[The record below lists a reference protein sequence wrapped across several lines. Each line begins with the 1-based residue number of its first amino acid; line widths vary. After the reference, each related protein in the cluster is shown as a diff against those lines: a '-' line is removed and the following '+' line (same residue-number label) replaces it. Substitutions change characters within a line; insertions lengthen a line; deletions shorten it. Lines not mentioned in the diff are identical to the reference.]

1 MTRSQRITNVLFIL
15 IGIYVTIYS
24 FVQLGF
30 GTMKRPGPG
39 SFTLVCGAGILVMSL
54 IWFFTEWKD
63 KDDTPLFEKGGW
75 IPPSFG
81 VGVTL
86 IYALL
91 IQPLGYIISTAVFIA
106 LWQILISRAKPL
118 TVIFFSLGGTVIMWV
133 LFKFLLG
140 VPLPTGLLR
149 Y

>member
-1 MTRSQRITNVLFIL
+1 M
-15 IGIYVTIYS
+15 
-24 FVQLGF
+24 
-30 GTMKRPGPG
+30 
-39 SFTLVCGAGILVMSL
+39 
-54 IWFFTEWKD
+54 
-63 KDDTPLFEKGGW
+63 FEKGAW

-91 IQPLGYIISTAVFIA
+91 IEPLGYIISTAVFIA
-106 LWQILISRAKPL
+106 LWQVLISRAKPL
-118 TVIFFSLGGTVIMWV
+118 TIILFSLGGTVIMWI
-133 LFKFLLG
+133 LFKYLLG